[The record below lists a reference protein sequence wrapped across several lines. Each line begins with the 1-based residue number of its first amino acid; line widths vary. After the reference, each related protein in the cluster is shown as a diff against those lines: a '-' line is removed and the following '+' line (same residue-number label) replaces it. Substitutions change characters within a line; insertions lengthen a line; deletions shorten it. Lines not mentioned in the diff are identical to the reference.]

1 MTEIRYLY
9 QLNNQADSA
18 ILNGNNSLNTTE
30 ADSLRAELEDLERR
44 LIPLLITIQRALG
57 KEPTV
62 QNRMERRRG

>member
-18 ILNGNNSLNTTE
+18 TLNGRSSTE
-30 ADSLRAELEDLERR
+30 ADTLRAELEDLERR

-57 KEPTV
+57 KEPSIITRSR
-62 QNRMERRRG
+62 QAIK